1 MEKRDYYEALG
12 VTRDVSPDDLKKT
25 FRQLARKY
33 HPDLN
38 KGSKE
43 AEEKFKEINEA
54 YHVLSDPLKRRE
66 YDQVGHAAFRP
77 ENNSWYKPPSYDD
90 LFRDFGFGDIFDA
103 FYSGPGRAQ
112 KTTGADLLYK
122 IEISLEDAFYG
133 IKHTVEIPH
142 WYECAS
148 CHGSGAQ
155 TGFAP
160 TCSTCGGSGELK
172 KVQQIGY
179 QTMINISRCPECGGR
194 GTVIRRLCETCQGQG
209 TVRRMRRLEV
219 SIPAGI
225 EDGQFLRIPGEGE
238 PGRNHGLAGDLYA
251 LVHIKKHPVFDRRGA
266 DLFST
271 TVIGNATVLLGGEIS
286 VPTITGN
293 VTLKIPR
300 GSQSHTL
307 FRLKEQGMPT
317 LNSPERGD
325 LFTRIIVKISE
336 EPVMKPMAWRGEDL
350 ITILA
355 LIIAS
360 AYFLLRFQGVGTL
373 TPGDLFMPVVVFLVC
388 YAIGWIFLNM
398 YRRPGKKGK

>member
-1 MEKRDYYEALG
+1 MEKRDYYEVLG
-12 VTRDVSPDDLKKT
+12 VTRDVSPDDLKKA

-38 KGSKE
+38 KGSKN

-54 YHVLSDPLKRRE
+54 YHVLNDPRKKRE
-66 YDQVGHAAFRP
+66 YDEVGPAAFRP
-77 ENNSWYKPPSYDD
+77 GNNSGYKPPSYDD

-112 KTTGADLLYK
+112 KAAGADLSYE
-122 IEISLEDAFYG
+122 IEISLDDAFYG
-133 IKHTVEIPH
+133 TKNTVEIPH
-142 WYECAS
+142 WYECAT
-148 CHGSGAQ
+148 CQGSGAQ
-155 TGFAP
+155 QGFAR

-179 QTMINISRCPECGGR
+179 QKMINIIRCPECGGR
-194 GTVIRRLCETCQGQG
+194 GTIIRKPCEACQGQG
-209 TVRRMRRLEV
+209 AVQRMRRIEV

-238 PGRNHGLAGDLYA
+238 PGRNHGPPGDLYA

-286 VPTITGN
+286 VPTITGS

-307 FRLKEQGMPT
+307 FRLKEQGMPY
-317 LNSPERGD
+317 LNNPERGD
-325 LFTRIIVKISE
+325 LFTRVIVKISE
-336 EPVMKPMAWRGEDL
+336 EPAKKLMGWKGEDL

-373 TPGDLFMPVVVFLVC
+373 TLGDLLIPIAIFLVC
-388 YAIGWIFLNM
+388 YAIGWLFLNM
-398 YRRPGKKGK
+398 YRRPGGNAD